1 MRFVASLSILSCVAL
16 THPVNAA
23 AQSTQTWVVSWIGS
37 VQGPYPVGNPSAQ
50 PDMKL
55 AFRSRTAWLRRF
67 QGRERD
73 VRDESAS
80 VCLGGAGRQCIEA
93 VLPLATDEVR
103 VDVRAPSR
111 SAVFRYGQH
120 VSAVERVFT
129 RHNPLVSKSGKLSR
143 VITTRSH

>member
-1 MRFVASLSILSCVAL
+1 M
-16 THPVNAA
+16 T
-23 AQSTQTWVVSWIGS
+23 
-37 VQGPYPVGNPSAQ
+37 
-50 PDMKL
+50 KL
-55 AFRSRTAWLRRF
+55 NSKAPERTDGFFARAPLGCDVFR
-67 QGRERD
+67 GRERD

-93 VLPLATDEVR
+93 VLPLATDDVR

-111 SAVFRYGQH
+111 SAMFRYGQH

-129 RHNPLVSKSGKLSR
+129 RHNPLVSKSGRLSG

>member
-1 MRFVASLSILSCVAL
+1 MSWETFNEEGFRTLHDVQSFRGVRNPARSQNARFSLAHRL
-16 THPVNAA
+16 AA
-23 AQSTQTWVVSWIGS
+23 T
-37 VQGPYPVGNPSAQ
+37 
-50 PDMKL
+50 
-55 AFRSRTAWLRRF
+55 FF

-111 SAVFRYGQH
+111 SAMFRYGQH

-129 RHNPLVSKSGKLSR
+129 RHNPLVFQVR
-143 VITTRSH
+143 ETV